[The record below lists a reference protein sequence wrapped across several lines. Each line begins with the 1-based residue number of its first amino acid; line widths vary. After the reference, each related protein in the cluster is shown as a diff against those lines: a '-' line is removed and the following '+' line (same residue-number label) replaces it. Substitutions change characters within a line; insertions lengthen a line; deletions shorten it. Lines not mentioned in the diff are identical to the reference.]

1 MSLSLLLGL
10 WLLGAPEEPEDTQA
24 NLPIDLEWEA
34 PAACPNQGEVEAE
47 LARIARVRPGLAP
60 ARLTATVQIKQVKDE
75 LLLELRTDRDGR
87 RGARELRGRDCRA
100 LMRGATLVLALAF
113 GPGVELLS
121 FDEPAPKVPGLSPT
135 RRTRTSSPSAAGAG
149 TVVFEEPAPEVDRRG
164 AIGLDGRLG
173 FGWLPGPALG
183 IGLLAQ
189 LLGEVW
195 GLGLLAQLWFPHRE
209 VVDPELEARF
219 MATTLT
225 ALLCAHPGRGLI
237 RLNICGGLGAGLVY
251 GSARGSDR
259 DQSQLAPWYG
269 AQAHLDLS
277 LAWDAPLW
285 PYLSAD
291 LSVGAYRP
299 RFQIIGAGDVHELP
313 RAIPAV
319 GLGVM
324 LEL

>member
-1 MSLSLLLGL
+1 MSFPLLLGV
-10 WLLGAPEEPEDTQA
+10 WLLAAPEAPEAAQD
-24 NLPIDLEWEA
+24 NLPIDLRWEA
-34 PAACPNQGEVEAE
+34 PAECPGQGEVEAE

-60 ARLTATVQIKQVKDE
+60 ARLNATVEIKKVKDE
-75 LLLELRTDRDGR
+75 LRLELRTDRDGR

-121 FDEPAPKVPGLSPT
+121 FDEPAPKVPGLSPA
-135 RRTRTSSPSAAGAG
+135 RRTRTSSPSAARVSS
-149 TVVFEEPAPEVDRRG
+149 VVFEEAAPEADTRG
-164 AIGLDGRLG
+164 SIGVDGRLG

-189 LLGEVW
+189 IAGEMW
-195 GLGLLAQLWFPHRE
+195 GLGLLATVWFPHRE
-209 VVDPELEARF
+209 VVDPVLEARF
-219 MATTLT
+219 VATTAS
-225 ALLCAHPGRGLI
+225 ALVCAHPWQAI
-237 RLNICGGLGAGLVY
+237 VRLNICGGLSAGLIY
-251 GSARGSDR
+251 GSAQGSDR

-277 LAWDAPLW
+277 LAWEAPLS

-299 RFQIIGAGDVHELP
+299 RFQIIGAGDVHESP